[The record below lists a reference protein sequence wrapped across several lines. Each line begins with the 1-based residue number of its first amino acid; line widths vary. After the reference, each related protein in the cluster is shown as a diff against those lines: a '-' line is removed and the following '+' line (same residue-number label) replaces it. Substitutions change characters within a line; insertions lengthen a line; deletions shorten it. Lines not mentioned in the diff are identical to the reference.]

1 MRQRSKGATEL
12 SQMQRQYEFSW
23 DLLGDITLGRP
34 NLGPT
39 TRLEVYRLAM
49 FSIRDV
55 LEKRLGQAEA
65 DTIFYQA
72 GYLAGSEFYQHL
84 FQEQGDFQQCIVQ
97 LQQLFRELGI
107 GIVRIENADLATGK
121 IVLTIAEDL
130 DCSGLP
136 ESGTEICVYDE
147 GFLAGVLYQCTKKQF
162 VVKEIDCWCTGSRV
176 CRFSAV
182 IEE

>member
-1 MRQRSKGATEL
+1 MRQRKEGETRLQQIE
-12 SQMQRQYEFSW
+12 RKYDFSW
-23 DLLGDITLGRP
+23 ELIGDITLGRP
-34 NLGPT
+34 NLGPM

-49 FSIRDV
+49 FSFRDV
-55 LEKRLGQAEA
+55 LEKKFGQADA

-72 GYLAGSEFYQHL
+72 GYLAGSQFYKHL
-84 FQEQGDFQQCIVQ
+84 FQAQGDFQQCIVQ
-97 LQQLFRELGI
+97 LQTLFRELGI
-107 GIVRIENADLATGK
+107 GIVRIEKVDLATGK

-182 IEE
+182 IE